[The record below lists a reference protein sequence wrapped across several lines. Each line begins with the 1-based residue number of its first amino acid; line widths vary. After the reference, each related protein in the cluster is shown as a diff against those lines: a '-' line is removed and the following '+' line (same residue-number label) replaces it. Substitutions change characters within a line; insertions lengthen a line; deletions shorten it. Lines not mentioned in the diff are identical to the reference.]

1 MAHDRHTTF
10 DRCSRAVVLP
20 VLRSLGVLTSS
31 FLLGCV
37 SLFGATSLN
46 VGSASAQ
53 STVPK
58 QSTLFGKTQSS
69 SGASLSAA
77 VGGPTSVP
85 YGWVDFCHRRPKEC
99 KVPALPATNVKLTAQ
114 TLRILKRINQKAN
127 SSIKPVSNFDHWG
140 TMMDHWDYP
149 VDGKG
154 DCKIYALYKRKLLM
168 EAGFPRQALLMTV
181 VHDLDNEG
189 HTILTVKTDKGDLV
203 LDNLIDEIRPWN
215 VTGYYFVKRQSQ
227 QNPNIWVSINRRG
240 GTPQIL
246 TNVAKLVD

>member
-1 MAHDRHTTF
+1 M
-10 DRCSRAVVLP
+10 VLP

-31 FLLGCV
+31 FLLGSV
-37 SLFGATSLN
+37 SLIGATSLD

-53 STVPK
+53 STLLK
-58 QSTLFGKTQSS
+58 QSTLLRKTQPSADALRF
-69 SGASLSAA
+69 AS
-77 VGGPTSVP
+77 VGGRTSVP
-85 YGWVDFCHRRPKEC
+85 YGWLDFCHRRPKEC

-114 TLRILKRINQKAN
+114 NLRILNRINLKAN
-127 SSIKPVSNFDHWG
+127 NDIKPVSNFEHWG
-140 TMMDHWDYP
+140 TMVDHWDYP

-154 DCKIYALYKRKLLM
+154 DCKIYALYKRKLLQ

-203 LDNLIDEIRPWN
+203 LDNLVDEIRPWN
-215 VTGYYFVKRQSQ
+215 ATGYYFLKRQSQ
-227 QNPNIWVSINRRG
+227 QNPNIWLSINQRG
-240 GTPQIL
+240 GTPKTL